1 MECFCLIEAGKT
13 QAAFLQS
20 IIMYVTGTKGLDTY
34 EM

>member
-1 MECFCLIEAGKT
+1 MECFCLIEAGKR
-13 QAAFLQS
+13 QGGLLQS